1 MKKVIL
7 ALVMV
12 LNVIG
17 SGVAQT
23 TPKFGHINS
32 AELMGMMP
40 ERLTIQS
47 ELEAYAKSLEA
58 QMAAYTAEYEGKV
71 MDYQKNESTWST
83 LIKDS
88 KAREISDLERRIQ
101 EFQQNAQQ
109 SVNEKEQSLVDPLI
123 KKAKDAID
131 AVAKANG
138 YTYVFDSSTGSLL
151 VFPTGDDI
159 LPLVKK
165 YLGIQ

>member
-1 MKKVIL
+1 MKKIIL
-7 ALVMV
+7 AIVIV
-12 LNVIG
+12 LSVVG
-17 SGVAQT
+17 SGFAQAA
-23 TPKFGHINS
+23 PKFGHINS

-58 QMAAYTAEYEGKV
+58 QMAAYSAEYEAKV
-71 MDYQKNESTWST
+71 SDYQKNESTWTT

-109 SVNEKEQSLVDPLI
+109 SVNDKEQSLVDPLI

-138 YTYVFDSSTGSLL
+138 YTYVFDSSTGALL